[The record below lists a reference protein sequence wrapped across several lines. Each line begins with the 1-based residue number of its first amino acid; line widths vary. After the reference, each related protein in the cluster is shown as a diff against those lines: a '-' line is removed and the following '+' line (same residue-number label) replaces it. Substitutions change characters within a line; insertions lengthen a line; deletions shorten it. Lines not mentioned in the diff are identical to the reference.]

1 MLPHSAMND
10 TLDGLVIGDD
20 PAGLTAAIYLAWFH
34 LRVLVVDRGG
44 GRAQSIP
51 KTHNHA
57 GFLDRIVGADLVANM
72 ARQARK
78 FGARIECNTI
88 TALRLE
94 AFGFVATTGNAKQRA
109 KPCSRAV
116 SPRASRSSRRARAM
130 ILPATIRRCPRIP
143 ASRAAMTRSSV
154 MLSNSIVS

>member
-1 MLPHSAMND
+1 MND

-57 GFLDRIVGADLVANM
+57 GFPDRIVGA
-72 ARQARK
+72 
-78 FGARIECNTI
+78 GI
-88 TALRLE
+88 TVTDNGDAGITVTL
-94 AFGFVATTGNAKQRA
+94 G
-109 KPCSRAV
+109 
-116 SPRASRSSRRARAM
+116 
-130 ILPATIRRCPRIP
+130 
-143 ASRAAMTRSSV
+143 
-154 MLSNSIVS
+154 